1 MTASAIA
8 SSAAKLPPTLPG
20 YPFIG
25 SALAFARAGGLP
37 LKFLQDSFAEYGDV
51 FRAKVFDRS
60 IVVVSHPDMLHE
72 ILVKRVSEF
81 HKPIVISPDK
91 PRSLERFLGA
101 GILTGD
107 HAEWRP
113 QRKLIQPL
121 MHAKHI
127 EGYAETMV
135 QHGAA
140 MLNGWHAGQTL
151 DVHAAMT
158 QVTMSIIAE
167 TMFGTDVSQT
177 SDLEFAGRKGQEIAL
192 ADLMLPLPTL
202 LMGPRNRRAAVVNG
216 VLSALVARFMAER
229 RETGHGDRT
238 DLLSLLMQTTDE
250 DGQPMPDDF
259 VRNNIL
265 TLFFAGHET
274 TANTLTWA
282 LHFLDRNPEV
292 KARLQHEVDTAL
304 DGRAP
309 TLEDLRSLPYTLMVI
324 KEAMRAEPVV
334 AALSRVVTEDNEI
347 GGYHLD
353 KGTLVLLPIYL
364 MHHDPR
370 WWVNPERFDP
380 ERFSAENEPNI
391 HKFAYIPFGG
401 GPRVCIGN
409 HFSMMESQLLLAM
422 MVSQFE
428 LAHAPGHEVV
438 PTRQIT
444 TSPKTGL
451 WMQLSARHRE

>member
-1 MTASAIA
+1 MTARALTA
-8 SSAAKLPPTLPG
+8 PAAKLPPTLPG
-20 YPFIG
+20 LPIVG
-25 SALAFARAGGLP
+25 NALSFASSSGLP
-37 LKFLQDSFAEYGDV
+37 LKFLQESFARYGDV
-51 FRAKVFDRS
+51 FRAKVLNRT
-60 IVVVSHPDMLHE
+60 IVVVSHPDLLHE
-72 ILVKRVSEF
+72 VLVKRVNEF
-81 HKPIVISPDK
+81 HKPIVISPNR

-127 EGYAETMV
+127 EGYAGTMT
-135 QHGAA
+135 QHGAS
-140 MLNGWHAGQTL
+140 MLDRWRAGESRDIHA
-151 DVHAAMT
+151 DMT

-167 TMFGTDVSQT
+167 TMFGTDISQT
-177 SDLEFAGRKGQEIAL
+177 SDLELAGRQGQEIAL
-192 ADLMLPLPTL
+192 ADLMVPLPEF
-202 LMGPRNRRAAVVNG
+202 LMGRRNRRSAVVNRI
-216 VLSALVARFMAER
+216 LSALVARFMAER

-250 DGQPMPDDF
+250 DGKAMPDEF

-282 LHFLDRNPEV
+282 LHFLDLNPDV
-292 KARLQHEVDTAL
+292 KAALHREVDTVL
-304 DGRAP
+304 DGRVP
-309 TLEDLRSLPYTLMVI
+309 TLDDLRSLPYTLMVI

-334 AALSRVVTEDNEI
+334 AALVRVVTEDTEL
-347 GGYHLD
+347 GGYQIE
-353 KGTLVLLPIYL
+353 KGTLVMMPIYL
-364 MHHDPR
+364 VHHDPR
-370 WWVNPERFDP
+370 WWAAPDRFDP
-380 ERFSAENEPNI
+380 ERFSVANEPEI
-391 HKFAYIPFGG
+391 HKFAYLPFGG

-409 HFSMMESQLLLAM
+409 HFSLMESQLLLAM
-422 MVSQFE
+422 IASRYD
-428 LAHAPGHEVV
+428 LTHAPGHDVV

-451 WMQLSARHRE
+451 WMKLKARR